1 MRITY
6 LFLIIILL
14 FVGIQTPSGAL
25 DLKYDGWIRYGYNWG
40 YDQLGTDEHE
50 FFWMRLNLYGGLTD
64 DLSYYIRFQGIDLE
78 IDNSSDPLDPFKF
91 DPIWYYLSWKTSI
104 GRLDFGRFGVIP
116 SINEEI
122 RDEINGIYGTML
134 VIYPELPSGFTG
146 SLALNYDD
154 DFSDGSRWAY
164 LGQLDYTIENWRFG
178 LNYGYNPAIGDNP
191 MIVGAHE
198 DTAIYSLEISYN
210 ITSALSFNL
219 ELGRDV
225 GIIDTMQ
232 YEVEDLSLIAVR
244 YNDPHWMVFA
254 GYNFPRE
261 HYALD
266 VMYFVH
272 PNFALRAEYNNS
284 FANMSPGLQLSL
296 YFMFNGN
303 AF

>member
-1 MRITY
+1 LRIVYLLLITS
-6 LFLIIILL
+6 LFLFGLS
-14 FVGIQTPSGAL
+14 TPSRAL
-25 DLKYDGWIRYGYNWG
+25 DLSFDGWIRYGYNWG
-40 YDQLGTDEHE
+40 YDQLGMDDHE
-50 FFWMRLNLYGGLTD
+50 FYWMRLNLYGGITD
-64 DLSYYIRFQGIDLE
+64 DLSYYIRFHELDLD

-91 DPIWYYLSWKTSI
+91 EPIWYYLSWKTSI
-104 GRLDFGRFGVIP
+104 GRLDFGRVGVIP

-134 VIYPELPSGFTG
+134 VFHPELPQGFSG
-146 SLALNYDD
+146 SLALNYD

-164 LGQLDYTIENWRFG
+164 LGQLDYAIEKWRFG
-178 LNYGYNPAIGDNP
+178 LNYGYNPAIEDNP
-191 MIVGAHE
+191 MIIGANE
-198 DTAIYSLEISYN
+198 DPTIYSLEISYN
-210 ITSALSFNL
+210 LTSALSLNF

-232 YEVEDLSLIAVR
+232 YEVDELNLVAVR
-244 YNDPHWMVFA
+244 YIDPQWMVFA

-284 FANMSPGLQLSL
+284 YANMSPGLQLSF
-296 YFMFNGN
+296 YFMYNGN